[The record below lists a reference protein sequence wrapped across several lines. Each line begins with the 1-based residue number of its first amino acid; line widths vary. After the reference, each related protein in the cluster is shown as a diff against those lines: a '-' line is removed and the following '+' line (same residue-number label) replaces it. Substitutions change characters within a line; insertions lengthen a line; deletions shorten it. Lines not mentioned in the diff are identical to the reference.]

1 MQRRSA
7 VSVSESTRL
16 GSILVAFATVVSALV
31 LLLAAPAQGQR
42 PSESGPPAR
51 TQATGSN
58 PSNPAGN
65 PDLIT
70 IPATNCTVSEGAS
83 VTLEDDEGETL
94 ARFVDG
100 QQGIEIT
107 ATESQIEIEGPDD
120 QFIGDSATFPDP
132 NDTSFSTNGNY
143 TVAASTG
150 ITCQGIG
157 TQQAPQG
164 QQPLDDDTG
173 AAEVQYAADRDD
185 EVITATIP
193 KKTLPLTGG
202 MPLAGLALI
211 GFGSF
216 VAGVSVFRF
225 GVRR

>member
-16 GSILVAFATVVSALV
+16 KSVLVAFATVVFALV
-31 LLLAAPAQGQR
+31 LLPTAPAQGQQL
-42 PSESGPPAR
+42 SGSGPPAG

-58 PSNPAGN
+58 PENPAGN

-70 IPATNCTVSEGAS
+70 IPATNCRVSEGAS
-83 VTLEDDEGETL
+83 VTLEDDEGETP

-100 QQGIEIT
+100 QEGIEIT

-120 QFIGDSATFPDP
+120 QVIGASATFPDP
-132 NDTSFSTNGNY
+132 NDTSFSTSGNY

-150 ITCQGIG
+150 IACQGTG
-157 TQQAPQG
+157 TQQAPQV
-164 QQPLDDDTG
+164 QQPSDGDTG

-185 EVITATIP
+185 EVIKATIP
-193 KKTLPLTGG
+193 KKALPLTGG

-211 GFGSF
+211 GFGLF